1 MNFEDEWIKYSKMDL
16 AVAKREL
23 YVDDDENAILTPIIC
38 FHAQQ
43 AVEKI
48 LKAFL
53 VKNNIE
59 FNKIHNLETL
69 RKLSSTVDNEFNN
82 IDFGNLN
89 YYGVATRYPDGIME
103 MPSVKVTK
111 ELYEKAKEIVDFT
124 LKKMNK

>member
-1 MNFEDEWIKYSKMDL
+1 MNFEEEWIKYSKMDL

-23 YVDDDENAILTPIIC
+23 YLEDDEDAILTPIIC

-53 VKNNIE
+53 IKNNIE
-59 FNKIHNLETL
+59 FNKIHNLEAL
-69 RKLSSTVDNEFNN
+69 RKLCSTVDNDFNDIN
-82 IDFGNLN
+82 FGNLN

-111 ELYEKAKEIVDFT
+111 ELYEKAREIVEFT
-124 LKKMNK
+124 LEKINK